1 MFLEVF
7 IYLVIAFGTLVLCIT
22 MLEKDGCIDEKYV
35 VIKNEK
41 TKITVRVEVEGLEE
55 QDLTRLYWIIRKGKY
70 NDIYDV
76 ASEYEVIEKQKE
88 DKG

>member
-35 VIKNEK
+35 VITSEK
-41 TKITVRVEVEGLEE
+41 VKVKITVETEGLDEE
-55 QDLTRLYWIIRKGKY
+55 DAKRLCWIIRKGKY
-70 NDIYDV
+70 QDIYDI
-76 ASEYEVIEKQKE
+76 AQDFEVINK
-88 DKG
+88 